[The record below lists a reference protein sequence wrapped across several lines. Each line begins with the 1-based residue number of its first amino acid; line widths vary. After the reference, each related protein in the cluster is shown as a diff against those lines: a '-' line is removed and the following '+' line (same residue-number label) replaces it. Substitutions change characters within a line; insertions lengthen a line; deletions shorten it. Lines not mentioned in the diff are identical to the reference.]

1 MGATLPETANAGE
14 NSKGVMPPPP
24 LRVVIVGPSLR
35 RLFGG
40 QEVQANLLVRHWQD
54 DAAVKVLFV
63 PNDPVLPQWLSWVE
77 RIAYLRTLVRLPLYL
92 AALWRAT
99 KDSDIVHAFSAS
111 HSSFLLAPMPA
122 WLIAQRLGKKVLI
135 NYHSG
140 KAGDHLRR
148 SAVARAILR
157 RADAIVVASA
167 YLVQIFREFGL
178 KAHVVPNIVDSSQFF
193 HRPRHSLQPLLLCTR
208 NFESC
213 YGIDQ
218 VVRAFAEVKN
228 IFPSARLC
236 LVGKGPEENTI
247 RRLVD
252 ELGVRE
258 VEFAGSIARDRIG
271 EFYAGADIFV
281 NASQVDNMPG
291 SILECFASG
300 LPVVTTSAG
309 GIPYLVEHER
319 TGLLCETGDWQG
331 LASNVVRLLRDEAL
345 AFNLIRNGYER
356 SSMYR
361 WERVRTAWLNV
372 YQSLPNSADH
382 D

>member
-1 MGATLPETANAGE
+1 M
-14 NSKGVMPPPP
+14 PP

-63 PNDPVLPQWLSWVE
+63 PNDPVPPHWLSWVE

-111 HSSFLLAPMPA
+111 HSSFLMAPMPA

-178 KAHVVPNIVDSSQFF
+178 KAHVVPNIVDSTQFF

-213 YGIDQ
+213 YCIDL
-218 VVRAFAEVKN
+218 VVRAFAKVKN
-228 IFPSARLC
+228 IFPSARVC
-236 LVGKGPEENTI
+236 LVGKGTEENAI

-252 ELGVRE
+252 DLGVRE

-331 LASNVVRLLRDEAL
+331 LARNIVRLLRDEAL
-345 AFNLIRNGYER
+345 ALNLIRNGYER

-372 YQSLPNSADH
+372 YQSLQDSTDH
-382 D
+382 DSKRRRSSS

>member
-1 MGATLPETANAGE
+1 M
-14 NSKGVMPPPP
+14 PP

-63 PNDPVLPQWLSWVE
+63 PNDPVPPHWLSWVE

-178 KAHVVPNIVDSSQFF
+178 KAHVVPNIVDSTQFF
-193 HRPRHSLQPLLLCTR
+193 HRPRHSLQI
-208 NFESC
+208 
-213 YGIDQ
+213 G
-218 VVRAFAEVKN
+218 RAHV
-228 IFPSARLC
+228 
-236 LVGKGPEENTI
+236 
-247 RRLVD
+247 
-252 ELGVRE
+252 
-258 VEFAGSIARDRIG
+258 
-271 EFYAGADIFV
+271 
-281 NASQVDNMPG
+281 
-291 SILECFASG
+291 
-300 LPVVTTSAG
+300 
-309 GIPYLVEHER
+309 
-319 TGLLCETGDWQG
+319 
-331 LASNVVRLLRDEAL
+331 
-345 AFNLIRNGYER
+345 
-356 SSMYR
+356 
-361 WERVRTAWLNV
+361 
-372 YQSLPNSADH
+372 
-382 D
+382 